1 MNKIEILSVKNNIIK
16 DYPYDESLEFQ
27 FINTKIEDGVIK
39 NSNDVIDWNHMT
51 KFERVLNEGVWR
63 FRFEILNMDQ
73 ANKGPVIALVNQKMS
88 EASFD
93 VIASKILGIN
103 TP

>member
-1 MNKIEILSVKNNIIK
+1 M
-16 DYPYDESLEFQ
+16 
-27 FINTKIEDGVIK
+27 INTKIENGLIK
-39 NSNDVIDWNHMT
+39 NNNEVSDWNHMT

-63 FRFEILNMDQ
+63 FRFEILSIDNS
-73 ANKGPVIALVNQKMS
+73 NKGPVIGLVNYKLT

-93 VIASKILGIN
+93 VIGSKILGIN